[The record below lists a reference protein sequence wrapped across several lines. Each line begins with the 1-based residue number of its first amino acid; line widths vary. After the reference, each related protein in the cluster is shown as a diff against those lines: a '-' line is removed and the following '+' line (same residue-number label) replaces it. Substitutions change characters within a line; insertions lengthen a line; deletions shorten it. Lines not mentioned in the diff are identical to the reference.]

1 MTLKNRVLLP
11 SVKDFSSYS
20 LINISDDVIANRC
33 IPLFNL
39 DIPISQITYFPP

>member
-1 MTLKNRVLLP
+1 MALKNRVLLL

-20 LINISDDVIANRC
+20 LIKISDDVLANCC
-33 IPLFNL
+33 IPLFKL